1 MKTTKVKEKWY
12 AKVTFFTEVME
23 VKDASEAHSK
33 VDDLV
38 DRLALMK
45 TRLNWDDVDWT
56 LERVVEE
63 DE

>member
-1 MKTTKVKEKWY
+1 
-12 AKVTFFTEVME
+12 ME